1 MKVITKSV
9 IDMKTG
15 KVLEQE
21 SYEYC
26 GPVAECK
33 KGGGGG
39 GGTNTKYVQSP
50 EARKMLKYMMPAVKK
65 VGQAG
70 KKGRPLWDVPSAPGV
85 GSYGVGQAPN
95 LGGYGVGQA
104 PMPTQG
110 WYSGLDE
117 NIKAGMME
125 PYQEASKQLMEQMGA
140 AGMGGS
146 ARGGISGNAAAG
158 LGRFWEDAATGMGQQ
173 AWGMINPNAMAQWQA
188 QNQAG
193 RDVWSTQA
201 QADMAQ
207 WQAETGAGRDIWSAQ
222 NQAAQNQWMQDI
234 AARQSPYSIIPGMA
248 GGSMPTPVVTQSS
261 GGKK

>member
-9 IDMKTG
+9 IDMETG
-15 KVLEQE
+15 KVLEQD
-21 SYEYC
+21 SYEYD

-39 GGTNTKYVQSP
+39 GSTQYVQSP
-50 EARKMLKYMMPAVKK
+50 EARKMLRKMMPAVSKI
-65 VGQAG
+65 GQAG
-70 KKGRPLWDVPSAPGV
+70 KEGTPLWDVPDTPGV
-85 GSYGVGQAPN
+85 SAMPGISS
-95 LGGYGVGQA
+95 A

-110 WYSGLDE
+110 WFSGLDE

-125 PYQEASKQLMEQMGA
+125 PYQEASQQLMEQMGA

-173 AWGMINPNAMAQWQA
+173 AWGMINPNAMAQWQM
-188 QNQAG
+188 QNTMQMEPWRMENQNAMQA
-193 RDVWSTQA
+193 WA
-201 QADMAQ
+201 
-207 WQAETGAGRDIWSAQ
+207 
-222 NQAAQNQWMQDI
+222 QDI

-248 GGSMPTPVVTQSS
+248 GGAMPTPVMQQGGG